1 MYIEVS
7 YDIYNPEIHCY
18 TFRIMKVSNTWNAE
32 IDMKHT
38 RQRFLSI
45 DNAAV
50 HQDFVHRWNKKE
62 MKIEVKRKYLYFNY
76 FKKEKLI
83 R

>member
-76 FKKEKLI
+76 FKKEKDD
-83 R
+83 